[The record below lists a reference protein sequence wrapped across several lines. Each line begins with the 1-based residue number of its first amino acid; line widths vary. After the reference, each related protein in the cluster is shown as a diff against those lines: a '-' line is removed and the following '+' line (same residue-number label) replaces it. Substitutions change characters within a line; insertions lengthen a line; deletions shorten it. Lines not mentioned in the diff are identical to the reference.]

1 MKKKVYR
8 SRVLMTEI
16 AMARLY
22 ELMVI
27 LYALSIVLYFIDYLY
42 KNLKAR
48 RVAFWF
54 VSIVWILQILFLVLF
69 IVETKRFPV
78 LSLFEGIYFYAWLLT
93 TLSIILHCIARV
105 DLPVFFMNVLSFI
118 FVTIHLF
125 APDTATQI
133 VGESLVSEMLFIHIS
148 FAIVSYAAFSLSFV
162 FSILYVILYRILK
175 QKKLNN
181 LWSRLPSLQ
190 QMSKWISYSNL
201 VGVPLL
207 FISLILGLEWA
218 LMTLEGLSVF
228 DVKIMSS
235 FIVSVVYFVILLL
248 HRQGKLVG
256 VTFAWV
262 QIYLF
267 LLVVVNFFLGS
278 KLSNF
283 HLWV

>member
-1 MKKKVYR
+1 
-8 SRVLMTEI
+8 MTEV

-22 ELMVI
+22 ELMII

-54 VSIVWILQILFLVLF
+54 VSIVWIMQILFLVLF
-69 IVETKRFPV
+69 IIETKRFPV
-78 LSLFEGIYFYAWLLT
+78 LSLFEGVFFYAWLLT
-93 TLSIILHCIARV
+93 TLSIVLHCIARV
-105 DLPVFFMNVLSFI
+105 DLPVFFINVLSFV

-133 VGESLVSEMLFIHIS
+133 VGESLVSEMLLIHIS

-162 FSILYVILYRILK
+162 FSILYLILYRILK
-175 QKKLNN
+175 QKKLTS
-181 LWSRLPSLQ
+181 LWSRLPNLQ

-207 FISLILGLEWA
+207 LISLLLGLEWA
-218 LMTLEGLSVF
+218 MMSLEGLSVF
-228 DVKIMSS
+228 DVKIISS
-235 FIVSVVYFVILLL
+235 FIVSVVYLVILLL
-248 HRQGKLVG
+248 HRKGKLVG

-267 LLVVVNFFLGS
+267 LLVVINFFLGS

>member
-1 MKKKVYR
+1 MAEV
-8 SRVLMTEI
+8 

-22 ELMVI
+22 ELMII

-54 VSIVWILQILFLVLF
+54 VSIVWILQNLFLVLF
-69 IVETKRFPV
+69 IIETKRFPV
-78 LSLFEGIYFYAWLLT
+78 LSLFEGVFFYAWLLT
-93 TLSIILHCIARV
+93 TLSIVLHCIARV
-105 DLPVFFMNVLSFI
+105 DLPVFFINVLSFV

-125 APDTATQI
+125 APDTATQV
-133 VGESLVSEMLFIHIS
+133 VGESLVSEMLLIHIS

-162 FSILYVILYRILK
+162 FSILYLILYRILK
-175 QKKLNN
+175 QKKLTN
-181 LWSRLPSLQ
+181 LWSRLPNLQ

-207 FISLILGLEWA
+207 LISLILGLEWA
-218 LMTLEGLSVF
+218 MMTLEGLSVF
-228 DVKIMSS
+228 DVKIISS
-235 FIVSVVYFVILLL
+235 FIVSVVYLLILLL
-248 HRQGKLVG
+248 HRKGKLVG

-267 LLVVVNFFLGS
+267 LLVVINFFLGS

>member
-1 MKKKVYR
+1 
-8 SRVLMTEI
+8 MTEV
-16 AMARLY
+16 AMTRLY
-22 ELMVI
+22 ELMII

-54 VSIVWILQILFLVLF
+54 VSIVWIMQIVFIVLF

-78 LSLFEGIYFYAWLLT
+78 LSLYEGVFFYAWLLT

-105 DLPVFFMNVLSFI
+105 DLPVFFINVLSFI
-118 FVTIHLF
+118 FVTIHMF
-125 APDTATQI
+125 APNTTTQI

-162 FSILYVILYRILK
+162 FSILYLILYRILK

-190 QMSKWISYSNL
+190 QMSKWISYSNI

-207 FISLILGLEWA
+207 LISLILGLEWA
-218 LMTLEGLSVF
+218 YMTLEGLSVF
-228 DVKIMSS
+228 DVKIISS
-235 FIVSVVYFVILLL
+235 FIVSVVYLLILLL

-262 QIYLF
+262 QVYLF
-267 LLVVVNFFLGS
+267 LLVVINFFLGS

>member
-1 MKKKVYR
+1 
-8 SRVLMTEI
+8 MTEV

-22 ELMVI
+22 ELMII

-69 IVETKRFPV
+69 IIETKRFPV
-78 LSLFEGIYFYAWLLT
+78 LSLFEGVFFYAWLLT
-93 TLSIILHCIARV
+93 TLSIVLHCIARV
-105 DLPVFFMNVLSFI
+105 DLPVFFINVLSFV

-125 APDTATQI
+125 APDTATQV
-133 VGESLVSEMLFIHIS
+133 VGESLVSEMLLIHIS

-162 FSILYVILYRILK
+162 FSILYLILYRILK
-175 QKKLNN
+175 QKKLTN
-181 LWSRLPSLQ
+181 LWSRLPNLQ

-207 FISLILGLEWA
+207 LISLILGLEWA
-218 LMTLEGLSVF
+218 MMTLEGLSVF
-228 DVKIMSS
+228 DVKIISS
-235 FIVSVVYFVILLL
+235 FIVSVVYLLILLL
-248 HRQGKLVG
+248 HRKGKLVG

-267 LLVVVNFFLGS
+267 LLVVINFFLGS